1 MKSVLERAFRLGLGL
16 FPRIHCLLSMK
27 SKDLPKSVTLFLY
40 GGFGDTVMKLASI
53 RNLPKDIEVQ
63 LIASEKH
70 ATLLNLVVGENIK
83 SYVADSPGSL
93 FKLRSRINRKSLFLF
108 QSPLFEIYLIYLVL
122 GLSRGYGF
130 IGNRAVLRTIG
141 LKRTIAPLPELSVN
155 DYQNYC
161 NMAGLYG
168 RVESPRFLLRSMS
181 FDVGMK
187 DFAIINVNKSQGW
200 PAGRWP
206 MASFLKVAEFISNE
220 LGLGLVL
227 VGGGDEVVQVHA
239 FEQMLRQ
246 NGLKST
252 VNVAGRTSFDELIDL
267 VSQSSFVVTCDAF
280 IMHLASYFDKL
291 TFSLFSFSDPREFVW
306 GNNTFSFNPMYEC
319 MPCVSFTKA
328 PVDNAPFVCP
338 YNARCDETMSA
349 EQLIITI
356 RQRLRE
362 LQD

>member
-1 MKSVLERAFRLGLGL
+1 MKLGLAQAFRVSLGLL
-16 FPRIHCLLSMK
+16 PRIHCLLSLR
-27 SKDLPKSVTLFLY
+27 SEDLPKSVTLFLY
-40 GGFGDTVMKLASI
+40 GGFGDSIMKLASI
-53 RNLPKDIEVQ
+53 RNLSKDIEVQ

-70 ATLLNLVVGENIK
+70 ATLLDLVVGENIK

-93 FKLRSRINRKSLFLF
+93 FKLRSRINRQSLFLF

-122 GLSRGYGF
+122 GLSCGYGF
-130 IGNRAVLRTIG
+130 IGNRATLRTIG
-141 LKRTIAPLPELSVN
+141 FKRTVAPLPELSVN

-161 NMAGLYG
+161 NVAGLYG
-168 RVESPRFLLRSMS
+168 RVEPHRFTLRSRD

-187 DFAIINVNKSQGW
+187 DFVLINVNKSQGW

-206 MASFLKVAEFISNE
+206 MANFLKVAEFISND

-227 VGGGDEVVQVHA
+227 VGGRDEVDQVYA

-246 NGLKST
+246 SGLKRA

-280 IMHLASYFDKL
+280 IMHLASYYDKL

-338 YNARCDETMSA
+338 YNARCDETMTA
-349 EQLIITI
+349 EQLIITM
-356 RQRLRE
+356 RQRLGE
-362 LQD
+362 LQG